1 MKFRTGNS
9 MTLEECIEEI
19 LSEFTSG
26 DYFDSHTIINEM
38 QRNHKWHSV
47 YMQNYP
53 ENSTVAQYHGI
64 IIAKKI
70 GESQN
75 VGPANLK
82 IKTHTI
88 YGDLVPN
95 QVWKK
100 N

>member
-1 MKFRTGNS
+1 
-9 MTLEECIEEI
+9 
-19 LSEFTSG
+19 
-26 DYFDSHTIINEM
+26 
-38 QRNHKWHSV
+38 
-47 YMQNYP
+47 MQNYP

-75 VGPANLK
+75 VSPANLK